1 VRAKYN
7 STQTP
12 SRFYLPNLNGTMV
25 VMVHKSQAP
34 TPTPDVAL
42 PWWGLCDLR
51 WRFPKMRS
59 VHPYLTLLL
68 TPRVAN
74 EYVVEYLQGLHPE
87 MTISKCLL
95 Q

>member
-12 SRFYLPNLNGTMV
+12 SRFYLSNLNGTMV

-59 VHPYLTLLL
+59 VHGQPDRKPVL
-68 TPRVAN
+68 R
-74 EYVVEYLQGLHPE
+74 LQETYRQTGDIRFSSYHSFGATYPL
-87 MTISKCLL
+87 
-95 Q
+95 

>member
-12 SRFYLPNLNGTMV
+12 SRFYLSNLNGTMV
-25 VMVHKSQAP
+25 VMVFKSQAP

-59 VHPYLTLLL
+59 VQKVIPFFDYY
-68 TPRVAN
+68 VADSIVKN
-74 EYVVEYLQGLHPE
+74 NIFYD
-87 MTISKCLL
+87 
-95 Q
+95 